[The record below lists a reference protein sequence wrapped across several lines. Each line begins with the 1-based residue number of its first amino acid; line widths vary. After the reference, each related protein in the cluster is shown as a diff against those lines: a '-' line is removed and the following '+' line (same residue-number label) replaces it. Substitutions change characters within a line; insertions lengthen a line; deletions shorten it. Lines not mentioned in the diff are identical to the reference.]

1 MFKAEGLRGCQWG
14 RIMRLCVR
22 VRVGT
27 TLEIVS
33 EHSFFFKFG
42 LAMRWVGTPPRFMR
56 GSAHKLILQVLGT
69 KDGYFYK
76 EQFTCNNTGIGIVE
90 NSPYRHLFRNE
101 KGKRVLYKITTT
113 YEVL

>member
-1 MFKAEGLRGCQWG
+1 LEVLVFKAEGLRRRQGG
-14 RIMRLCVR
+14 RIMWLCVR

-56 GSAHKLILQVLGT
+56 WSTHKLILQVFGT

-76 EQFTCNNTGIGIVE
+76 E
-90 NSPYRHLFRNE
+90 
-101 KGKRVLYKITTT
+101 
-113 YEVL
+113 